1 MPTRIVRI
9 VHVRSRPAW
18 WRGWFRPS
26 VGGGRF
32 VPVCR
37 CQSEQD
43 AHRVL
48 AGYPP
53 GQRLVLPA
61 DAKDP
66 NSGA

>member
-1 MPTRIVRI
+1 MAIRIVRI
-9 VHVRSRPAW
+9 VPRPRFFA
-18 WRGWFRPS
+18 GWFRPS

-32 VPVCR
+32 VPVCTCR
-37 CQSEQD
+37 SERD

-48 AGYPP
+48 AAYPP

-66 NSGA
+66 NSDV